1 MIRKEMVRTLEFD
14 RILQEIARYCHS
26 GASRDA
32 VLDIL
37 PLPEEDAIAG
47 RFGLVEEIRALTS
60 RGIALRISPFEDVL
74 PVLEK
79 LRPVGAVLAP
89 LELVGFIPLLSTLA
103 AIATQLAYRTDIP
116 RLRELAGSVSGFPD
130 ILDPLV
136 RSLDSEGNILDTASR
151 LLFDLRTRKRTLTAR
166 IRKRLEEIVRER
178 DITVFLQDDF
188 VTQRGGRWVIPVRMD
203 SKGQVPGVVHDVS
216 NSGET
221 AFMEPLEIIGLA
233 NELENLTAEEKVEEI
248 RILREICSWIREDSD
263 QIAEQ
268 LAILIHLDLLNSI
281 ASFADSLEAEVPR
294 IAVGLALR
302 LVQARHPILLLLQRE
317 GNLTRTVPLDLSL
330 GDEDSVMIITGPN
343 AGGKTIA
350 LKTTGLLFLM
360 ALSGIPVP
368 AHGSSSFPFI
378 TSLLVDIGDEQSI
391 QSSLSTFSAHV
402 ANISSI
408 LGQAGKNSLILLD
421 ELGTGTEPVQGAALA
436 CAVLQELQEKG
447 ALVLATT
454 HLTDIVGF
462 VHRREGMVNASM
474 EFDRETF
481 TPLYRLKRG
490 EPGQSHALEI
500 ARKYGLPGS
509 VIERAHGMIGRME
522 SEFHSLLDDLKAQRR
537 KYEETLSDLERR
549 VREVTEQ
556 EALLESRRA
565 GWDRE
570 RRESLEKAYRNSKD
584 IVAGVKRELNVILEE
599 AKRERSRTAMKK
611 LVVVEE
617 QVETKLREFDPAS
630 GLSIDQVREGDAV
643 FVRTIGFDAVVQK
656 VDVKTGRIR
665 VQAAGKEL
673 EVPVTDLGKRTGAA
687 PQAAKKSR
695 RKDTKGKEAEREET
709 PLQLHLIGLRVEDA
723 LTKLEPFLNHASL
736 DGIGE
741 VRIVHGKGTGALMR
755 GVREYLAGHPLV
767 ASFRDGEPFEG
778 GAGATVVKIK

>member
-1 MIRKEMVRTLEFD
+1 MV
-14 RILQEIARYCHS
+14 
-26 GASRDA
+26 
-32 VLDIL
+32 
-37 PLPEEDAIAG
+37 
-47 RFGLVEEIRALTS
+47 
-60 RGIALRISPFEDVL
+60 
-74 PVLEK
+74 
-79 LRPVGAVLAP
+79 
-89 LELVGFIPLLSTLA
+89 
-103 AIATQLAYRTDIP
+103 
-116 RLRELAGSVSGFPD
+116 
-130 ILDPLV
+130 
-136 RSLDSEGNILDTASR
+136 
-151 LLFDLRTRKRTLTAR
+151 
-166 IRKRLEEIVRER
+166 
-178 DITVFLQDDF
+178 
-188 VTQRGGRWVIPVRMD
+188 
-203 SKGQVPGVVHDVS
+203 
-216 NSGET
+216 
-221 AFMEPLEIIGLA
+221 
-233 NELENLTAEEKVEEI
+233 
-248 RILREICSWIREDSD
+248 
-263 QIAEQ
+263 
-268 LAILIHLDLLNSI
+268 
-281 ASFADSLEAEVPR
+281 
-294 IAVGLALR
+294 
-302 LVQARHPILLLLQRE
+302 
-317 GNLTRTVPLDLSL
+317 
-330 GDEDSVMIITGPN
+330 ITGPN

-368 AHGSSSFPFI
+368 ADGSSSFPFI
-378 TSLLVDIGDEQSI
+378 NSLLVDIGDEQSI

-408 LGQAGKNSLILLD
+408 LAQAGQRSVILLD

-436 CAVLQELQEKG
+436 CAVLQDLQEKG

-522 SEFHSLLDDLKAQRR
+522 SEFHSLLDDLKAQR
-537 KYEETLSDLERR
+537 KNYEETLSDLERR
-549 VREVTEQ
+549 VREVAEQ
-556 EALLESRRA
+556 EALLEARRA

-570 RRESLEKAYRNSKD
+570 RREALEKAYQNSKD
-584 IVAGVKRELNVILEE
+584 IVAGVKRELNAILEE
-599 AKRERSRTAMKK
+599 AKRERSRTSMKK

-617 QVETKLREFDPAS
+617 QVENKLREFDPS
-630 GLSIDQVREGDAV
+630 SSLTLDQVREGDAV

-656 VDVKTGRIR
+656 VDIKTGRIR

-673 EVPVTDLGKRTGAA
+673 EVPVTDLGKRTGAV
-687 PQAAKKSR
+687 PQAAKKAR
-695 RKDTKGKEAEREET
+695 RKGAEEKEAEREET

-741 VRIVHGKGTGALMR
+741 VRIVHGKGTGALKR
-755 GVREYLAGHPLV
+755 GVREYLEGHPLV

-778 GAGATVVKIK
+778 GAGATVVKIR